1 MNTCRCSR
9 PTPRAAR
16 KAATEVAL
24 CELMQSGVTTLCD
37 LSAAREDWLDALGT
51 SGLRVYAMPMFPSGR
66 WYTPNGHEVRYAWDE
81 KAGRDG
87 LDRALRLIDRA
98 RQHPSGRLDGALYPA
113 QVDTCTEELLRDSAA
128 AARERRLPLQ
138 THAAQSVVEFHE
150 IMRRHGKTPIGW
162 LRQIGVLGDN
172 VIIGHAIFLDHH
184 SWLHWPTRNDLIDL
198 ADTGTTVAHC
208 PTVFSRRGIMLED
221 FGRYRAAGVNLGI
234 GTDTFPHNFV
244 EELRTA
250 AILAR
255 IAAGNAHAVTAAEIL
270 SAALASFAERGFAAT
285 RLDDVAARAGITKGT
300 LYLYFRNK
308 EELFKAVVRQ
318 ELLPAIERAETMVRD
333 PMAPS
338 MVLLEQQAELFARV
352 ISSRLSA
359 IPKLVLT
366 EAGNFPDLA
375 RFYLE
380 EVVDRGTRLLR
391 SILERGIAAGELRA
405 IDTESAVM
413 CVLAPL
419 LLAALWRHSLE
430 RHAGR
435 TLDIDAL
442 CRTHLALLRSGL
454 AAEPAAKPSDEG
466 VLQ

>member
-1 MNTCRCSR
+1 MRNTIESKPTARWRRRKTAR
-9 PTPRAAR
+9 PP
-16 KAATEVAL
+16 
-24 CELMQSGVTTLCD
+24 
-37 LSAAREDWLDALGT
+37 
-51 SGLRVYAMPMFPSGR
+51 
-66 WYTPNGHEVRYAWDE
+66 
-81 KAGRDG
+81 
-87 LDRALRLIDRA
+87 
-98 RQHPSGRLDGALYPA
+98 
-113 QVDTCTEELLRDSAA
+113 
-128 AARERRLPLQ
+128 
-138 THAAQSVVEFHE
+138 
-150 IMRRHGKTPIGW
+150 
-162 LRQIGVLGDN
+162 
-172 VIIGHAIFLDHH
+172 
-184 SWLHWPTRNDLIDL
+184 
-198 ADTGTTVAHC
+198 
-208 PTVFSRRGIMLED
+208 
-221 FGRYRAAGVNLGI
+221 
-234 GTDTFPHNFV
+234 
-244 EELRTA
+244 
-250 AILAR
+250 
-255 IAAGNAHAVTAAEIL
+255 EIL

-285 RLDDVAARAGITKGT
+285 RLDDVAARAGVTKGT

-318 ELLPAIERAETMVRD
+318 ELLPTIERAEAMVAEST
-333 PMAPS
+333 APS
-338 MVLLEQQAELFARV
+338 MVVLEQLIELFSR
-352 ISSRLSA
+352 IIGSRLSA